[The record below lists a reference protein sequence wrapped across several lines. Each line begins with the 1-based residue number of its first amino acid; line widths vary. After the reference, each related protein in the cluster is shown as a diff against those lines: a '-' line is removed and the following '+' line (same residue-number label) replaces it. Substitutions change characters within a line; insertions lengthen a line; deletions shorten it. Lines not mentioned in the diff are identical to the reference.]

1 MPTRTGES
9 LAALVAVERD
19 GPLLPLLPLLSPTL
33 STLPTNV
40 ARCAKTSLVATAD
53 GESAPKETP
62 PVATAAGESA
72 PKKKMTSKDE
82 NSMGQKDPA
91 KSKVA
96 GYAKTS
102 APKKKQTSKEKISKE
117 VSVGVALTALKT
129 NKDSDYNNV
138 PSAAQS
144 AKQANIEVRR
154 AASTVKDY
162 SDLSGALKKKKKF
175 SNPKSA
181 PKKKKASTNT
191 TKTQTSKE
199 VRATTDAM
207 RALLVA
213 PSTSFVPTSSKRC
226 ESVSLGISIGK
237 LAEGERASQTPSTTS

>member
-1 MPTRTGES
+1 MPTRMGES
-9 LAALVAVERD
+9 LAALVAVESN

-40 ARCAKTSLVATAD
+40 ARCAETSLVATAD

-102 APKKKQTSKEKISKE
+102 APKMEQTSKTKTSKE
-117 VSVGVALTALKT
+117 VSGGISLTALKT
-129 NKDSDYNNV
+129 NKDSDCHNM
-138 PSAAQS
+138 PSAAHA
-144 AKQANIEVRR
+144 AKQADIDGLWVERW
-154 AASTVKDY
+154 
-162 SDLSGALKKKKKF
+162 SDRIVDMAR
-175 SNPKSA
+175 
-181 PKKKKASTNT
+181 
-191 TKTQTSKE
+191 
-199 VRATTDAM
+199 V
-207 RALLVA
+207 
-213 PSTSFVPTSSKRC
+213 
-226 ESVSLGISIGK
+226 
-237 LAEGERASQTPSTTS
+237 